1 MRAGA
6 TEQMTKAPFFSRRTP
21 IFGMSNALVLLMVIC
36 FLVPFAMRGAKDA
49 VGRMEN
55 DVKDWLPSDYQET
68 KDLQWFGQH
77 FLGEEFVLLTWE
89 GCSQEDVSFRLLV
102 DKLKQEVIHSD
113 PDLDKLPDDFDD
125 LNPAEQ
131 KIARH
136 DLAMRKELLRAR

>member
-1 MRAGA
+1 
-6 TEQMTKAPFFSRRTP
+6 
-21 IFGMSNALVLLMVIC
+21 
-36 FLVPFAMRGAKDA
+36 MRGAKDA

-68 KDLQWFGQH
+68 KDLQWFGRH
-77 FLGEEFVLLTWE
+77 FLGEEFILLTWE

-102 DKLKQEVIHSD
+102 DKLKQEVINPD

-136 DLAMRKELLRAR
+136 DLAMRKELLSCLLYTSPSPRDS